1 MYYSRLLTQ
10 TIKEAFF
17 SGKAV
22 IIVGARQVGKTTLS
36 KKIIAEFEKSGKS
49 SYSFNADNPTDR
61 DVLNN
66 KDLEQ
71 LKGLVADYDIVLI
84 DEGQK
89 IETIGQTLKLL
100 VDFYGATKQF
110 IVTGSSSFHLLNM
123 TSEPLT
129 GRKRIFNLYPLSQ
142 TEIFSSDFL
151 KVRKNLENTLI
162 YGTYPEVVNN
172 ESLSAKQDVLQD
184 ISSGALY
191 KDILEFQLIKNP
203 SVLNNLLKALAL
215 QVGSEVSY
223 NELSGLL
230 GIDNATVEK
239 YIDLLEKSYV
249 IFRLPPYFTNKR
261 KEISKSKK
269 IYFYDVGIRN
279 AILRNFNTLDLRND
293 VGALWENFLI
303 TERLK
308 KNEYS
313 RKFPHIYFW
322 RTLNQSEIDYLEET
336 DGRLSAFEFKWNP
349 RKIRKQAPKA
359 FRDAYP
365 EATFKS
371 ITPENYQQFIGLK

>member
-1 MYYSRLLTQ
+1 MYYPRLLTQ
-10 TIKEAFF
+10 TIKQTFF
-17 SGKAV
+17 SGKV
-22 IIVGARQVGKTTLS
+22 IIIVGARQVGKTTLC
-36 KKIIAEFEKSGKS
+36 KKIIADYEKTGKS
-49 SYSFNADNPTDR
+49 SYLFNADNPTDR
-61 DVLNN
+61 DILNN

-71 LKGLVADYDIVLI
+71 LKGLVADYDIILI

-100 VDFYGATKQF
+100 VDFYGTDKQF

-129 GRKRIFNLYPLSQ
+129 GRKRVFNLFPFSQ
-142 TEIFSSDFL
+142 AEIFPSDFL
-151 KVRKNLENTLI
+151 KAKKNLESTLI
-162 YGTYPEVVNN
+162 YGTYPEVVTH
-172 ESLSAKQDVLQD
+172 ESLNAKQEILQD
-184 ISSGALY
+184 ISSGTLY

-215 QVGSEVSY
+215 QIGSEVSY

-269 IYFYDVGIRN
+269 IYFYDNGIRN

-303 TERLK
+303 VERLK

-322 RTLNQSEIDYLEET
+322 RTLNQSEIDYIEEIS
-336 DGRLSAFEFKWNP
+336 DKLSAFEFKWNP
-349 RKIRKQAPKA
+349 RKVRKQAPKA

-365 EATFKS
+365 EATFES
-371 ITPENYQQFIGLK
+371 VTPENYQKFVGLN

>member
-1 MYYSRLLTQ
+1 MYYPRLLTKPVGS
-10 TIKEAFF
+10 TFF

-36 KKIIAEFEKSGKS
+36 KKIITEFKKIGKS
-49 SYSFNADNPTDR
+49 SYAFNADNPTDR
-61 DVLNN
+61 EMLNN

-71 LKGLVADYDIVLI
+71 LKGLVADYDIILI

-100 VDFYGATKQF
+100 VDFYGETKQF
-110 IVTGSSSFHLLNM
+110 IVTGSSSFHLLDM

-129 GRKRIFNLYPLSQ
+129 GRKRVFNLYPLSQ
-142 TEIFSSDFL
+142 LEIFSSDLL
-151 KVRKNLENTLI
+151 KARKNLENLLI
-162 YGTYPEVVNN
+162 YGTYPEVVNT
-172 ESLSAKQDVLQD
+172 ESLTTKQDILQD

-215 QVGSEVSY
+215 QIGNEVSY

-249 IFRLPPYFTNKR
+249 IFRLPPFFTNKR

-279 AILRNFNTLDLRND
+279 TILRNFNTLDLRND
-293 VGALWENFLI
+293 TGALWENFLI

-313 RKFPHIYFW
+313 RKFPHTYFW
-322 RTLNQSEIDYLEET
+322 RTLNQSEIDYLEE
-336 DGRLSAFEFKWNP
+336 RNQQLSAFEFKWNP
-349 RKIRKQAPKA
+349 KKAHEQVPKA

-365 EATFKS
+365 NTPFNF
-371 ITPENYQQFIGLK
+371 ITPENYEKFVGLR

>member
-10 TIKEAFF
+10 IIKKTFF
-17 SGKAV
+17 SGKAI

-36 KKIIAEFEKSGKS
+36 NKIVARFEKTGKS
-49 SYSFNADNPTDR
+49 SYFFNADNPTDR
-61 DVLNN
+61 DALND

-71 LKGLVADYDIVLI
+71 LKGLVANYDIILI

-100 VDFYGATKQF
+100 VDFYGTTKQF

-129 GRKRIFNLYPLSQ
+129 GRKRVFNLYPLSQ
-142 TEIFSSDFL
+142 PEIFSSDL
-151 KVRKNLENTLI
+151 LRAKKNLENLLI
-162 YGTYPEVVNN
+162 YGTYPEVINS
-172 ESLSAKQDVLQD
+172 ESLTAKQDALRD

-203 SVLNNLLKALAL
+203 SVLNNLLKAIAL

-279 AILRNFNTLDLRND
+279 SILQNFNTLDLRND
-293 VGALWENFLI
+293 VGSLWENLLI

-308 KNEYS
+308 MNTYS
-313 RKFPHIYFW
+313 RQFPHTYFW
-322 RTLNQSEIDYLEET
+322 RTLNQSEIDYIEEENQQ
-336 DGRLSAFEFKWNP
+336 LSAFEFKWNP
-349 RKIRKQAPKA
+349 RRIRKQALKA

-365 EATFKS
+365 DTPFET
-371 ITPENYQQFIGLK
+371 ITPENYEKFIGLK